1 MLFTAVYLPTFRLII
16 NATLK
21 VPCGAVLIK
30 SYEGLLTAGNL
41 WRDLFYFFCQGIRNQ
56 TRPLVS
62 VSNHLSSD
70 SCCLIM
76 VCEDSR
82 PNPLRHP
89 HILLWGSHSPG
100 PGGEEFFQG
109 NWCKTPSLSP
119 SCHWGKD
126 FIARGCEGVLDEKAR
141 SGSWVAE
148 GFYWDVGRFPLI
160 SWEKHGHTHCSR
172 GSEESV
178 SRLAV
183 V

>member
-1 MLFTAVYLPTFRLII
+1 MFDVADSKWETFSFTFEHQNSHLKLLSTTVWPWLPVRNAGSACVCVFGLLFTAVYLPTFRLII

-21 VPCGAVLIK
+21 VPCEVVLIK
-30 SYEGLLTAGNL
+30 PYEGLFTAENL

-62 VSNHLSSD
+62 VSNHLCSD

-100 PGGEEFFQG
+100 PGGEEFFPR
-109 NWCKTPSLSP
+109 K
-119 SCHWGKD
+119 
-126 FIARGCEGVLDEKAR
+126 
-141 SGSWVAE
+141 
-148 GFYWDVGRFPLI
+148 
-160 SWEKHGHTHCSR
+160 
-172 GSEESV
+172 SV
-178 SRLAV
+178 
-183 V
+183 

>member
-1 MLFTAVYLPTFRLII
+1 MLFTAGYLPTFRLII

-21 VPCGAVLIK
+21 VPCEAVLIK

-62 VSNHLSSD
+62 VSNHLCSD

-89 HILLWGSHSPG
+89 HILQVGRSFS
-100 PGGEEFFQG
+100 QG
-109 NWCKTPSLSP
+109 NRCKTPSLSP

-126 FIARGCEGVLDEKAR
+126 FIARGCEGVLDEEAR

-148 GFYWDVGRFPLI
+148 GFYWDVGRSKSSSYLLSETWPHTLFSWLWRI
-160 SWEKHGHTHCSR
+160 S
-172 GSEESV
+172 
-178 SRLAV
+178 
-183 V
+183 

>member
-1 MLFTAVYLPTFRLII
+1 MFHVTDSKWETFSFTFEHQNSPPKTPQYNSLTLAASEECRFSLCMCIRPMLFTAGYLPTFRLII

-21 VPCGAVLIK
+21 VPCEAVLIK

-62 VSNHLSSD
+62 VSNHLCSD

-89 HILLWGSHSPG
+89 HILLRGSHSPG
-100 PGGEEFFQG
+100 PGGEEFFPR
-109 NWCKTPSLSP
+109 K
-119 SCHWGKD
+119 
-126 FIARGCEGVLDEKAR
+126 
-141 SGSWVAE
+141 
-148 GFYWDVGRFPLI
+148 
-160 SWEKHGHTHCSR
+160 
-172 GSEESV
+172 SV
-178 SRLAV
+178 
-183 V
+183 